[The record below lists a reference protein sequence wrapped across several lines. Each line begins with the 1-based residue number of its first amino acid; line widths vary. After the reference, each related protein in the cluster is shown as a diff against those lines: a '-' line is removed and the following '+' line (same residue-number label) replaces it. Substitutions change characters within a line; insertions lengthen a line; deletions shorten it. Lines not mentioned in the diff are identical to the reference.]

1 MKGTIWLYG
10 GISGAVIIGSMI
22 VTMNL
27 AGALADA
34 EWLGYL
40 TMIVALSVIFLAV
53 KRYRDQELGGVIRF
67 GTAFMLG
74 LGIAAV
80 ASLAYV
86 ILWEVYLSVTDYAFM
101 RDYTQSILE
110 ARMAEG
116 LSDAAMQ
123 VEIDSMNKLEAQY
136 ANPLYRLPI
145 TFLEI
150 FPVGLLVALGAA
162 GVLRNSK
169 VLPAHG

>member
-1 MKGTIWLYG
+1 MKRTIWSYG
-10 GISGAVIIGSMI
+10 SISGAVIIGSMI

-27 AGALADA
+27 ASGLAES

-40 TMIVALSVIFLAV
+40 TMLVALSLIFLGV

-74 LGIAAV
+74 LGVAVV
-80 ASLAYV
+80 ASIAYV
-86 ILWEVYLSVTDYAFM
+86 IMWEVYLSATDYAFI
-101 RDYTQSILE
+101 RDYTESLLE
-110 ARMAEG
+110 RRGAEG
-116 LSDAAMQ
+116 LIGAALQ
-123 VEIDSMNKLEAQY
+123 AEIESMNELRAQY
-136 ANPLYRLPI
+136 ANPLFRLPM

>member
-1 MKGTIWLYG
+1 MKSTIWLYG

-27 AGALADA
+27 AGPLADA

-40 TMIVALSVIFLAV
+40 TMIVALSV
-53 KRYRDQELGGVIRF
+53 
-67 GTAFMLG
+67 
-74 LGIAAV
+74 
-80 ASLAYV
+80 SLAYV
-86 ILWEVYLSVTDYAFM
+86 ILWEVYLSATDYAFM

-123 VEIDSMNKLEAQY
+123 VEIDSMNKLEARY
-136 ANPLYRLPI
+136 ANPLFRLPM

-150 FPVGLLVALGAA
+150 FPVGLVVALGAA
-162 GVLRNSK
+162 AVLRNSK